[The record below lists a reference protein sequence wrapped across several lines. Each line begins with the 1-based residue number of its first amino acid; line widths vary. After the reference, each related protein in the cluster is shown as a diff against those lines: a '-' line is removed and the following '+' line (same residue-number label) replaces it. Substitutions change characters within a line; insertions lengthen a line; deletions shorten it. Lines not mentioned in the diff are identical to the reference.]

1 MPVYK
6 IFASKD
12 ATIYSEKKTLNSGMD
27 AILELTKQPSVLY
40 QNTSGSTQNTSGS
53 TAARVLIQFS
63 DTDIQDVYNSYIKTN
78 NHKTYLKLYLANASE
93 IPTDFTIACYPLY
106 QSWDMGTGRYSNL
119 PVTTNGVSWL
129 YRTANSTNQW
139 QVSLYPVNVTGSYLS
154 DNPGGGSWYSNY
166 PATQSFGVYTEKD
179 VELDVSAAVDS
190 FISGTISNNGFII
203 MNSGSI
209 EFDKNY
215 SYILNYF
222 SRDTN
227 TVYPPVLEFRWDDTV
242 YTPNTSSMSL
252 VSSPDIRVSLRNNKG
267 EYEQNS
273 VQRFRIN
280 VRDQYPTRTFT
291 TSSIYTTE
299 KYLPSSSYFSIKDVK
314 SDLTIID
321 FDNNYTKIGADSN
334 GSYFDVYMYGLE
346 PERYYKI
353 LIKTVIQGST
363 LVFDDNQFFKV
374 KE

>member
-6 IFASKD
+6 ISPSKD
-12 ATIYSEKKTLNSGMD
+12 STLYSEKNTLNSGMD
-27 AILELTKQPSVLY
+27 AILELNKEKSILY
-40 QNTSGSTQNTSGS
+40 ASSS
-53 TAARVLIQFS
+53 TAARILIQFS
-63 DTDIQDVYNSYIKTN
+63 DTDIQDVFTSYIKTN

-93 IPTDFTIACYPLY
+93 IPSDFTIACYPVY

-119 PVTTNGVSWL
+119 PVTTNGVSWT
-129 YRTANSTNQW
+129 YRNSNSINPW
-139 QVSLYPVNVTGSYLS
+139 QISSFPANVTASYLTGS
-154 DNPGGGSWYSNY
+154 TGGGNWYSNY
-166 PATQSFGVYTEKD
+166 QTTQSFGVYTEKD
-179 VELDVSAAVDS
+179 IDLDVSAAVDA
-190 FISGTISNNGFII
+190 FVSGTIINNGFII
-203 MNSGSI
+203 MNSGSL
-209 EFDKNY
+209 EFDPNY
-215 SYILNYF
+215 KYTLNYF

-252 VSSPDIRVSLRNNKG
+252 VTSPDIRVSLRNNKG
-267 EYEQNS
+267 EYDSNS

-314 SDLTIID
+314 SDLTVVD
-321 FDNNYTKIGADSN
+321 FDNNYTKIGTDSN

-346 PERYYKI
+346 PERYYKV
-353 LIKTVIQGST
+353 LIKTQIQGNT
-363 LVFDDNQFFKV
+363 LVFDDDQFFKV
-374 KE
+374 KQ